1 MTMPAPHPS
10 RPASSRAL
18 LRFALAVPLLAL
30 GLAGCADRPPAASF
44 LAMPQ
49 KRIGS
54 AAHWQ
59 TIANDVASAVSAH
72 LMAEAGQNQ
81 PGMAALAPA
90 VGPAVTPASGLA
102 PVPAVAQPKS
112 FFERRVATPRGG
124 LPRGEPSV
132 AGGAANAAVE
142 PPPVPRPAV
151 MVYMMR
157 NEDTPFAD
165 GFIQALTTA
174 FVQLGHAVSMDSR
187 PDVVAV
193 GIDVSLLKHEQSRP
207 NRTFPGPLTAL
218 GAGVTVANWLKDPF
232 PWGVTALGLGL
243 DAARATVSETDTEL
257 LLSVSLAKDGFYT
270 FRSSAVYYVAD
281 AEAWHYQSLGDPR
294 MVRSLND
301 LPESAISYD
310 IAGKPYVNTRSPG
323 RR

>member
-1 MTMPAPHPS
+1 MTLPAPHPS
-10 RPASSRAL
+10 RPASARAR
-18 LRFALAVPLLAL
+18 LRLALAVPLLAL
-30 GLAGCADRPPAASF
+30 GLAGCAERPPAAAF

-49 KRIGS
+49 KRIAS

-59 TIANDVASAVSAH
+59 VIAADVASAVSAH

-81 PGMAALAPA
+81 PGMAAVTPA
-90 VGPAVTPASGLA
+90 VGPTVTPAAGLA
-102 PVPAVAQPKS
+102 PVPTVAQPKS

-124 LPRGEPSV
+124 LPRAEP
-132 AGGAANAAVE
+132 AAAGAASAAVE

-193 GIDVSLLKHEQSRP
+193 GIDVSLLRHEPGRA

-218 GAGVTVANWLKDPF
+218 GAGVAVANLLKEPF

-301 LPESAISYD
+301 LPESRISYD
-310 IAGKPYVNTRSPG
+310 LAGKPYVNSRSPG
-323 RR
+323 RP